1 MKFDRHVL
9 YEAAVQGVEYDI
21 DLFQRIYRRHRGK
34 RFTRLR
40 EDFCGTAA
48 LASAWVRRRPE
59 NEAWGVDIEREVLDW
74 ARAHRVPRMRNS
86 AKRLR
91 LIQADVRAAGAP
103 KVDCVCAMNF
113 SYWVFHQRRDLLA
126 YFKSVRRSLRG
137 GGVFVA
143 NAFGGTGAEKPLTE
157 RTRISPSQ
165 SAEGDRVPPFT
176 YVWEQLTFNPIDH
189 HLTCAIHFR
198 FRDGTQMK
206 RAFFYDWRLWTLPEI
221 RDVMLEAGFKAVH
234 FYIEGWDDTH
244 DLPDDTFRLRTR
256 FENQHGWLACVVGL
270 K

>member
-1 MKFDRHVL
+1 MKHDRHVL
-9 YEAAVQGVEYDI
+9 YEAAVQGVEYDL

-48 LASAWVRRRPE
+48 LACAWVRRRPE

-74 ARAHRVPRMRNS
+74 TRMHRVPRMRRN
-86 AKRLR
+86 AGRLH
-91 LIQADVRAAGAP
+91 LIQADVRKAKTP
-103 KVDCVCAMNF
+103 PSDFVCAMNF
-113 SYWVFHQRRDLLA
+113 SYWVFHERRDLLA
-126 YFKSVRRSLRG
+126 YFKSVQRSLRKD
-137 GGVFVA
+137 GVFVA

-157 RTRISPSQ
+157 RTRIPGSQ

-176 YVWEQLTFNPIDH
+176 YIWEQLTFNPIDH

-198 FRDGTQMK
+198 FRDKTQMK
-206 RAFFYDWRLWTLPEI
+206 HAFEYDWRLWTLPELK
-221 RDVMLEAGFKAVH
+221 DVMLEAGFKEVH
-234 FYIEGWDDTH
+234 FYIEGWDNTLDR
-244 DLPDDTFRLRTR
+244 PDDTFRLRTR